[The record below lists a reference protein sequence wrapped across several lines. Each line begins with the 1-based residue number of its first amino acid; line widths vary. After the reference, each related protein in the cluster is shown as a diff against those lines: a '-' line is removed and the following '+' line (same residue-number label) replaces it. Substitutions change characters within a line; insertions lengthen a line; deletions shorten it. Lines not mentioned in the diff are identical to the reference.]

1 MVKKKEPEEYKKVP
15 QQIIRKEDGTLVVN
29 PEYLQYLEDC
39 DYL

>member
-1 MVKKKEPEEYKKVP
+1 MVKEKKPEEYKEVP
-15 QQIIRKEDGTLVVN
+15 QQFIKNKRGQLVVN